1 MPLPAR
7 RLNCYYEYSRFVESI
22 RVYLNT
28 GMKLGAAMDQ
38 AIEDCIRLD
47 ILKELLLKHRGE
59 VKQVI
64 LTEYNEERHAKTLLE
79 EGRRQGR
86 EESARLLQIER
97 EENARLLQKEQEKS
111 AQLLQKERDQH
122 IQSVRQL
129 LLQVLKLKGLAA
141 EPITRRILEEQ
152 DPKLLQLWI
161 SFAGDI
167 DSAEELEK
175 MILEKR

>member
-1 MPLPAR
+1 M
-7 RLNCYYEYSRFVESI
+7 ESI

-97 EENARLLQKEQEKS
+97 EENARLLQKEQ
-111 AQLLQKERDQH
+111 
-122 IQSVRQL
+122 
-129 LLQVLKLKGLAA
+129 
-141 EPITRRILEEQ
+141 

>member
-1 MPLPAR
+1 
-7 RLNCYYEYSRFVESI
+7 
-22 RVYLNT
+22 
-28 GMKLGAAMDQ
+28 MDQ

-111 AQLLQKERDQH
+111 AQLL
-122 IQSVRQL
+122 
-129 LLQVLKLKGLAA
+129 
-141 EPITRRILEEQ
+141 
-152 DPKLLQLWI
+152 
-161 SFAGDI
+161 
-167 DSAEELEK
+167 
-175 MILEKR
+175 

>member
-1 MPLPAR
+1 MV
-7 RLNCYYEYSRFVESI
+7 LNINYGHNKELMEACRKLYEYSRFVESI

-86 EESARLLQIER
+86 EESARLLQ
-97 EENARLLQKEQEKS
+97 KEQEKS
-111 AQLLQKERDQH
+111 AQLQKERDQH

-129 LLQVLKLKGLAA
+129 LLQVLKLKDLAA

-161 SFAGDI
+161 SFAGEI

-175 MILEKR
+175 MILGKR